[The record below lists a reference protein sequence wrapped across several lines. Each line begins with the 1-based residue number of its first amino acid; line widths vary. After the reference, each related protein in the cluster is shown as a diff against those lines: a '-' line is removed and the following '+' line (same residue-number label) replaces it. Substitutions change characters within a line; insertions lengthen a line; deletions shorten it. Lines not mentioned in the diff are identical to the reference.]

1 MPGISLRRS
10 FVADFLREFPAPGP
24 RVDRPPSATAPQASP
39 AAKTTGGRGLPWRT
53 RRLPDGPG
61 STPGVPVLGRHGR
74 RIGRRPE
81 PLGALPPRDRPRG
94 RSGRYRASGRRF
106 PGPGDEHWPTGLD
119 DLPDAPYG
127 LWYRGNLSGIP
138 APSRCAALT
147 GSRDST
153 SYAAAVTGDIAYGL
167 AQRGVCVISG
177 LAYGIDTDAHRAA
190 LAGSTNAGPATIAV
204 LAGGLD
210 RDYPSGNADLAAAI
224 RANGLTLSELPPG
237 TAPTRARFLTRNRII
252 AALAGVTCVVEARWR
267 SGALN
272 TAHHAE
278 TIARHV
284 TALPGSVHSAN
295 SAGCHR
301 LLKEGGAVLVTDTAE
316 VIELLAS

>member
-1 MPGISLRRS
+1 MNTTQDRTARAALSRLFEPGDLVGRALVAKHGAHAALRIAIGARPAYPFWDLTAEELAEGLS
-10 FVADFLREFPAPGP
+10 RWAPRIHDLAPEKDLSTIERLGGGFL
-24 RVDRPPSATAPQASP
+24 
-39 AAKTTGGRGLPWRT
+39 
-53 RRLPDGPG
+53 
-61 STPGVPVLGRHGR
+61 TP
-74 RIGRRPE
+74 E
-81 PLGALPPRDRPRG
+81 
-94 RSGRYRASGRRF
+94 
-106 PGPGDEHWPTGLD
+106 DEHWPEGLN
-119 DLPDAPYG
+119 DLPDAPWG
-127 LWYRGNLSGIP
+127 LWYRGNLENGIP

-153 SYAAAVTGDIAYGL
+153 SYGAAVTGDIAYGL
-167 AQRGVCVISG
+167 AQRGICVISG
-177 LAYGIDTDAHRAA
+177 LAYGIDAHAHRAA
-190 LAGSTNAGPATIAV
+190 LAGHHGTEAATIAV

-237 TAPTRARFLTRNRII
+237 TAPTRYRFLQRDRII

-284 TALPGSVHSAN
+284 AAVPGSVHSAN

-301 LLKEGGAVLVTDTAE
+301 LLKEGGAVLVTDAAE
-316 VIELLAS
+316 LTELLAS

>member
-1 MPGISLRRS
+1 MTDENR
-10 FVADFLREFPAPGP
+10 
-24 RVDRPPSATAPQASP
+24 TAR
-39 AAKTTGGRGLPWRT
+39 AALT
-53 RRLPDGPG
+53 RLF
-61 STPGVPVLGRHGR
+61 
-74 RIGRRPE
+74 E
-81 PLGALPPRDRPRG
+81 
-94 RSGRYRASGRRF
+94 
-106 PGPGDEHWPTGLD
+106 PGDIVGRALVAKHGAHAALRIAVGARPARPFLDVTAEELAEGLSRWAPRIHDLAPEKDLAAIERLGGGFLVPGDKHWPTGLD
-119 DLPDAPYG
+119 DLPDAPWG
-127 LWYRGNLSGIP
+127 LWYRGNLSTGIP
-138 APSRCAALT
+138 APSRCAAVT

-153 SYAAAVTGDIAYGL
+153 SYGASVTGDMAYGL
-167 AQRGVCVISG
+167 AQRGICVIAG
-177 LAYGIDTDAHRAA
+177 LAYGIDAHAHRAA
-190 LAGSTNAGPATIAV
+190 LAGSTGSGPATIAV

-237 TAPTRARFLTRNRII
+237 SAPTRYRFLQRNRTI

-284 TALPGSVHSAN
+284 AAVPGSVHSAN

-301 LLKEGGAVLVTDTAE
+301 LLKDGGAVLVTDAAE
-316 VIELLAS
+316 LTELLAS

>member
-1 MPGISLRRS
+1 MNTTEDRIARAALTRLFEPGDIVGRALVAKHGAASALEIATGVQAAVPFWDVTAEELAEGLRRW
-10 FVADFLREFPAPGP
+10 VPRIPDLHPEKDLAIIERLGGGFLI
-24 RVDRPPSATAPQASP
+24 
-39 AAKTTGGRGLPWRT
+39 
-53 RRLPDGPG
+53 PD
-61 STPGVPVLGRHGR
+61 
-74 RIGRRPE
+74 
-81 PLGALPPRDRPRG
+81 
-94 RSGRYRASGRRF
+94 
-106 PGPGDEHWPTGLD
+106 DEHWPAGLN
-119 DLPDAPYG
+119 DLPDAPWG
-127 LWYRGNLSGIP
+127 LWYRGNIDNGIP
-138 APSRCAALT
+138 APAKCVALT

-153 SYAAAVTGDIAYGL
+153 SYGAAVTGDIAYGL
-167 AQRGVCVISG
+167 AQRGICVISG
-177 LAYGIDTDAHRAA
+177 LAYGIDAHAHRAA
-190 LAGSTNAGPATIAV
+190 LAGSQDNGPATIAV

-237 TAPTRARFLTRNRII
+237 TAPTRHRFLLRNRIT

-284 TALPGSVHSAN
+284 AAVPGSVHSAN

-301 LLKEGGAVLVTDTAE
+301 LLKEGGAALVTDAAE
-316 VIELLAS
+316 LTELLSS